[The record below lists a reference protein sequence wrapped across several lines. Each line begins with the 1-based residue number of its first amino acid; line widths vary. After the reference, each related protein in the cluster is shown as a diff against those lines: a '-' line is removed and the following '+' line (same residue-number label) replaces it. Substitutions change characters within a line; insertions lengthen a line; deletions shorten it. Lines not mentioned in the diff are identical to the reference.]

1 LLRLIEKTGPARHIE
16 AMPQSAAIA
25 ATGDFVLP
33 FDIAKAGV
41 RGRLVRLDLA
51 SARALSAHALPEA
64 AARIAGE
71 TLALSA
77 ILGTALKLDGRL
89 TVQTKSDGPLDLVA
103 ADYYGEEGERERGV
117 RGFAR
122 LDPAG
127 FDALQSPDFTT
138 LLGKGS
144 LAITIEPKLGGN
156 TYQGIVALSPDG
168 IAASAE
174 TYFMQSEQ
182 LPTVLRLAAAP
193 LYLAGDKQPHWRAA
207 GIMLQMT
214 PDSSIGRGA
223 AKPGA
228 APEDVH
234 TSDDWTRLSL
244 LLKTVED
251 LELLDTQLA
260 PEKVL
265 WRLFHE
271 DEVRVQPALP
281 ITFRCDCAPDRIIQ
295 VLKSYAPAERETLAD
310 PDGVI
315 RARCEFCGATHEI
328 APASF
333 G

>member
-1 LLRLIEKTGPARHIE
+1 MPELPKIFSAVPA
-16 AMPQSAAIA
+16 
-25 ATGDFVLP
+25 GDFVLP

-64 AARIAGE
+64 AARVVGE
-71 TLALSA
+71 SLALSVL
-77 ILGTALKLDGRL
+77 LGTALKLDGRL

-103 ADYYGEEGERERGV
+103 ADYYGDDDDKARGV

-122 LDPAG
+122 LDPARFAALKNPG
-127 FDALQSPDFTT
+127 FADLT
-138 LLGKGS
+138 GKGS
-144 LAITIEPKLGGN
+144 LAITIEPRRGGN
-156 TYQGIVALSPDG
+156 SYQGIVALSKEG
-168 IAASAE
+168 IAVSAE
-174 TYFMQSEQ
+174 AYFAQSEQ

-193 LYLAGDKQPHWRAA
+193 LYVAGEKGPHWRAA

-214 PDSSIGRGA
+214 PDA

-228 APEDVH
+228 APEDKIE
-234 TSDDWTRLSL
+234 SDDWRRLSL
-244 LLKTVED
+244 ILKTVED
-251 LELLDTQLA
+251 LELLDTGLA
-260 PEKVL
+260 PETVL

-281 ITFRCDCAPDRIIQ
+281 VAFRCDCDPERIAL
-295 VLKSYAPAERETLAD
+295 VLKSYAPAERAGLAD

-315 RARCEFCGATHEI
+315 RARCEFCGTTHEI
-328 APASF
+328 GAGSL